1 MGVSRKQRRAMQRKL
16 AGISNEQA
24 ERMVHAIRENSTAK
38 RQEAKEHV
46 SRIADEVYEKIKTV
60 VEPDAYS
67 RGMADAVVLVLAFEH
82 IDRHHTG
89 PYLRKWLHEFDEF
102 GEAVDDS
109 KEGTG
114 ALLKILQ
121 DECGLDVAH
130 EFALCEQESAR
141 RKEEKGK
148 VP

>member
-46 SRIADEVYEKIKTV
+46 SRIADAVYEKIKTV

-67 RGMADAVVLVLAFEH
+67 RGMADAVSWCWPLS
-82 IDRHHTG
+82 I
-89 PYLRKWLHEFDEF
+89 
-102 GEAVDDS
+102 
-109 KEGTG
+109 
-114 ALLKILQ
+114 
-121 DECGLDVAH
+121 
-130 EFALCEQESAR
+130 
-141 RKEEKGK
+141 
-148 VP
+148 